1 MFSESIELI
10 LQIPLNGLFSSLKAR
25 LRHKHLLFLNA
36 HDSSDI
42 RKIIYLGMPSK
53 IIMTTTDQYDMT
65 VVLNKKKAI
74 PKTQNV
80 LCQTKNLVQNFQ
92 DCITESAIFVDR

>member
-65 VVLNKKKAI
+65 VVLNKKRPFQKH
-74 PKTQNV
+74 KTFCVRLKILFKTFKIVSLKV
-80 LCQTKNLVQNFQ
+80 LSL
-92 DCITESAIFVDR
+92 